1 MATQIDN
8 DWRDNFAL
16 AIISLIAIC
25 AMTWADSYLPAGHLL
40 HSETVLG
47 IVSLNAI
54 YAGHRVG
61 ISWTRGGK
69 KKAAAKSEPK
79 TEEEQLPKD

>member
-1 MATQIDN
+1 MVDHE
-8 DWRDNFAL
+8 WRDNFAL
-16 AIISLIAIC
+16 AIISLVAIC
-25 AMTWADSYLPAGHLL
+25 AMTWANGYIPGGTLL

-61 ISWTRGGK
+61 VNWGNRGSGK
-69 KKAAAKSEPK
+69 KKKAPAKDAVEPK
-79 TEEEQLPKD
+79 LD

>member
-1 MATQIDN
+1 MATKIDN

-25 AMTWADSYLPAGHLL
+25 AMTWAAAYLPAGHLF

-61 ISWTRGGK
+61 VSWTNRGK
-69 KKAAAKSEPK
+69 KKAKAVEEPDKSVPN
-79 TEEEQLPKD
+79 D

>member
-1 MATQIDN
+1 MATEIDN

-25 AMTWADSYLPAGHLL
+25 GMTWADSYLPAGNLL
-40 HSETVLG
+40 HSETILG

-61 ISWTRGGK
+61 ISWTNGK
-69 KKAAAKSEPK
+69 KKAPKAKPEPK
-79 TEEEQLPKD
+79 ADEEQLPKD